1 MNRYVRNKI
10 LKKISAQRREQL
22 ATSLLNSIGYGET
35 SIKKEVELFLDSIGN
50 VKANPFVVLD
60 IGANIGTYSLE
71 LLNRN
76 TNVLVHSFEPSKYA
90 GDKFKANLDKYIKTK
105 RCYLYGFGI
114 GDKNSNKF
122 LFASDH
128 GSEAASLL
136 KRKGNDRVKEKVKIR
151 NFSEAILG
159 IELPIVGM
167 KIDTEGYEFTILLSA
182 KKLLK
187 NKDFKVVQ
195 FEFGECSLENRESF
209 KQYYIFLTNLGF
221 KLFRISKFGLIE
233 LNKYEKK
240 LEIHWNTN
248 YLAIKQ

>member
-1 MNRYVRNKI
+1 MNRYVKNQI
-10 LKKISAQRREQL
+10 LKIISAQKRENF
-22 ATSLLNSIGYGET
+22 ATVLLNSIGYGET
-35 SIKKEVELFLDSIGN
+35 SIKKEAKFFLDSIGN
-50 VKANPFVVLD
+50 VKENPFVVLD

-76 TNVLVHSFEPSKYA
+76 TKVLVHSFEPSKYA
-90 GDKFKANLDKYIKTK
+90 GDKFKTNLDKYIKTK
-105 RCYLYGFGI
+105 RCCLYGFGI

-128 GSEAASLL
+128 GSGAASLI
-136 KRKGNDRVKEKVKIR
+136 KRRGNSRVKEKVKIR
-151 NFSEAILG
+151 DFSEAIRG

-167 KIDTEGYEFTILLSA
+167 KIDTEGYEFRILLSA

-187 NKDFKVVQ
+187 NKDFKIVQ
-195 FEFGECSLENRESF
+195 FEFGEYSIENQESL
-209 KQYYIFLTNLGF
+209 KQYYMFFKNLGF

-233 LNKYEKK
+233 INEYEKK

-248 YLAIKQ
+248 YLAVKQ